1 MHPLYITKTLQTE
14 VQRMKKLVL
23 LLVVGLCVSL
33 SFAASFENAPVSYKQ
48 AFSVT
53 DRSADHMDIHFVM
66 PEFEVEEV
74 NVGDQVFHR
83 ILLPDSGTTLESGLP
98 ELPTLTITLAIP
110 RRGTPYVTLQGSQ
123 TQLLSAYKAYPV
135 QQGQELE
142 SPKSFVLDA
151 SFYNQN
157 TSYPQAL
164 VEYGDPYILRDFRLI
179 NIQVNPFSYNPF
191 TQELTVNQSMDLRV
205 EFSPAPGINEMSGEY
220 GAYSQAFEKLYESTI
235 LNFDDYRY
243 QMFSNTPPRY
253 LLIYGTST
261 DPIFQS
267 ALDDFVLWK
276 RQKGAD
282 VDLAS
287 TAASSAGSS
296 TTTIKNYIQ
305 AAYNN
310 VNTRPDYVILLG
322 DTQGSYTIPTYTVS
336 SGPGDYPF
344 THLEGTDQV
353 GDVFIGRISVE
364 NLSQLQTLFAKI
376 YLYERDLNIA
386 SADWLNRML
395 LVGDWSPSGISTV
408 YISKYIKER
417 ALFINPNY
425 TFTELYGSD
434 PSPSSMNTAIN
445 QGIGFFSYRGYI
457 GMSGWS
463 PSETSL
469 NNAFRLPHA
478 IIPTCGTGN
487 FASSTPG
494 TTEAFIRLGTA
505 AQPKGS
511 VTATGMATS
520 STHTVFNNVLHG
532 GIWGGL
538 LTFGMRTMG
547 EGLLNAKV
555 YIHQMFGVSSPSN
568 VTSFAQWFNLMGD
581 PTMEVYFGIPKTF
594 NVTTQTTIPLGLSL
608 LDVAVTDNTGAIVP
622 GASVTLSQGTSILS
636 RGYTDAEGNVILV
649 LPSGMGSANCVMTVS
664 MHNFKPTQ
672 INITVDNSG
681 TLVPGPVVIDDD
693 NTAPSQGNTD
703 GVANGGETLEV
714 LFGLINTSAAAIS
727 GVSGT
732 VTTNSPYVTFTS
744 AQVNYGTIPTGQT
757 GFNAVP
763 VVMHIAPDTPHNS
776 MLRMHLILTDSAGNN
791 YDVSEFMPVANAN
804 IRFHSYALQNA
815 GPNNALDPGE
825 TAGFTVTLSN
835 IGAIGVTGISAR
847 LYSDNDLVSVTSHTV
862 NYGDMLQNIQVTP
875 SAQSFQLYA
884 RPQVLPGMLIPMRLK
899 LYNDAGYEQWVP
911 FTFTVGVV
919 TVHDPLG
926 PCSYGYVIYDDTDTA
941 YPECPVYDWVGIAPA
956 EGGVGTALTISD
968 AYTSGD
974 EGDQVGNNPLAV
986 VNLPFPFQFYGVVY
1000 SQITVAS
1007 NGFLVF
1013 GVTENAEFRNY
1024 RLPGPMGP
1032 NPMIAPFW
1040 DDLATHS
1047 GSGIYTWF
1055 DRNNHAF
1062 VVEWYNMRNGV
1073 NGSSP
1078 ETFQVILYDP
1088 AVHAGSLGDG
1098 PIKIQYHTFN
1108 NVDATSSTSS
1118 HGCYST
1124 IGIEDHTGMVGLEYS
1139 YSNTYPTAAS
1149 PLGNGR
1155 AIYITNVPIYYEASH
1170 IVMGETYVSDP
1181 NGNGV
1186 CEPGETIE
1194 LGIQLSNIGNAV
1206 APDPVATLA
1215 TDSQYITM
1223 LNNVSQ
1229 YFPIAGEAS
1238 GVNRT
1243 PFRFTVAPNCPNGT
1257 VINFTIDIVAGE
1269 DSWSRQFSLRVDAS
1283 QLEYL
1288 GFMINDAES
1297 NFNGVIDPQESV
1309 KLVVN
1314 VRNHAAV
1321 AAQNVMA
1328 TLSSSDTEVVIGQPI
1343 IEKPLIA
1350 ANDIMQF
1357 VFDLQFTST
1366 STQSQYKPF
1375 QFNMTVGNGLPLS
1388 ATMMVPYNM
1397 NNIFSDFETENGN
1410 FVSET
1415 GWAWGTP
1422 SQVTPYSG
1430 TKLWASSL
1438 SGNYPDLVT
1447 YNLYTPIYAL
1457 QTGSVLSFMHR
1468 YGFENNYDG
1477 GNISIS
1483 TDGGNN
1489 WTVLVPNGGYTHNS
1503 LVGLA
1508 GGPGYS
1514 GSLANWQPVTI
1525 NLNNYANQMA
1535 MFKFRLGS
1543 DGGTTGIG
1551 WFIDN
1556 FELTNVNQKTG
1567 YLYGTVIPTSD
1578 TPATQAIV
1586 RANNYYATNPTADG
1600 SFKLFLPN
1608 GTHSVTASL
1617 LYHQSSTLNNIQIS
1631 PISPTH
1637 YAEFTLINL
1646 PKPMSIDFSVDNDTG
1661 TVVLTWNEPY
1671 DPVLPVM
1678 AYKVYKR
1685 FNSGPFTFVQ
1695 ETTSTSFTDVISL
1708 VGDYKYYV
1716 TVRYLNTEGTPSDI
1730 VAFSYPFVDN
1740 DDNNNPGLVTRLNRN
1755 FPNPFNPTTTISFDI
1770 AKAGSVKLNV
1780 YNVKGQ
1786 LVRRLHNGDLA
1797 SGNHRV
1803 VWNGRD
1809 ESNRPVASGV
1819 YYYRLETRD
1828 YTKTN
1833 KMLLMK

>member
-1 MHPLYITKTLQTE
+1 
-14 VQRMKKLVL
+14 MKKLVL

-33 SFAASFENAPVSYKQ
+33 AMAAGPEGTPVSYKQ

-53 DRSADHMDIHFVM
+53 DKNANHMDIRFTL

-74 NVGDQVFHR
+74 SVSDQVFHR
-83 ILLPDSGTTLESGLP
+83 IIMPDTGTTLDSGLP
-98 ELPTLTITLAIP
+98 ELPTISMSLAIP
-110 RRGTPYVTLQGSQ
+110 RQGTPQVTLLNSQ
-123 TQLLSAYKAYPV
+123 PELVSAFRAYPV
-135 QQGQELE
+135 QKGQELE
-142 SPKSFVLDA
+142 SPKGFVYNAD
-151 SFYNQN
+151 FYAQN
-157 TSYPQAL
+157 SSYPQAL
-164 VEYGDPYILRDFRLI
+164 VEYGDPYILRDFRII
-179 NIQVNPFSYNPF
+179 NIQINPFSYNPV
-191 TQELTVNQSMDLRV
+191 TQALVVNQSIDLRI
-205 EFSPAPGINEMSGEY
+205 EFTDTPGINELPGEY
-220 GAYSQAFEKLYESTI
+220 TTFSPAFTNIYEAAI

-243 QMFSNTPPRY
+243 QMYSNTPPRY
-253 LLIYGTST
+253 LLIHGNNT
-261 DPIFQS
+261 DQNFLN
-267 ALDDFVLWK
+267 ALNEFVLWK

-282 VDLAS
+282 VDVAS
-287 TAASSAGSS
+287 TAASSAG
-296 TTTIKNYIQ
+296 TTTTSIKNYIQ
-305 AAYNN
+305 SAYNN
-310 VNTRPDYVILLG
+310 ASTRPDYVILLG
-322 DTQGSYTIPTYTVS
+322 DTQGTYTIPTYTVS

-364 NLSQLQTLFAKI
+364 NLAQLQTLFAKI
-376 YLYERDLNIA
+376 YLYERDLNINT
-386 SADWLNRML
+386 ADWLNRML

-417 ALFINPNY
+417 ALFINPDY

-463 PSETSL
+463 PSESSL

-487 FASSTPG
+487 FGSSSPG

-505 AQPKGS
+505 AQPKGA

-581 PTMEVYFGIPKTF
+581 PTMEVYFGIPSTF
-594 NVTTQTTIPLGLSL
+594 NVLTQTTIPLGLSL
-608 LDVAVTDNTGAIVP
+608 LDVAVLDENMAIVP
-622 GASVTLSQGTSILS
+622 GASVTLSQGASILS
-636 RGYTDAEGNVILV
+636 RGYTDEEGNVILV
-649 LPSGMGSANCVMTVS
+649 LPTTMGSGDCVLTVS
-664 MHNFKPTQ
+664 KHNFKPNQ
-672 INITVDNSG
+672 ITISVDDSG
-681 TLVPGPVVIDDD
+681 TLVPGAIVIDDD
-693 NTAPSQGNTD
+693 NNPPSQGNTD
-703 GVANGGETLEV
+703 GNANGGETLEV
-714 LFGLINTSAAAIS
+714 LFGLQNTSPASLS
-727 GVSGT
+727 GVSGY
-732 VTTNSPYVTFTS
+732 VTTNSPYVVFADS
-744 AQVNYGTIPTGQT
+744 LVSYAAIGAGQV
-757 GFNAVP
+757 GFNSTP
-763 VVMHIAPDTPHNS
+763 IVMHIAPNTPHNS
-776 MLRMHLILTDSAGNN
+776 MLRLHLILTDSTGNT
-791 YDVSEFMPVANAN
+791 YDVSEFMPVTNAH
-804 IRFHSYALQNA
+804 IRYHSYTVLNA
-815 GPNNALDPGE
+815 GTNNALDPGE
-825 TAGFTVTLSN
+825 TAGLTVTLSN
-835 IGAIGVTGISAR
+835 IGAIGVTSINAR
-847 LYSDNDLVSVTSHTV
+847 LYSDNDLVSVTSHTL

-875 SAQSFQLYA
+875 SAASFELYA
-884 RPQVLPGMLIPMRLK
+884 RPQVLPGMLIPMRMR
-899 LYNDAGYEQWVP
+899 LYNDAGFEQWIS

-919 TVHDPLG
+919 TVTDPLG
-926 PCSYGYVIYDDTDTA
+926 PDSYGYVIYDDTDTA

-968 AYTSGD
+968 AYTSSD
-974 EGDQVGNNPLAV
+974 EGDQVGNDPLEV
-986 VNLPFPFQFYGVVY
+986 VNLPFPFQFYGIMY
-1000 SQITVAS
+1000 NQITVAS

-1013 GVTENAEFRNY
+1013 GETASAEFRNY

-1040 DDLATHS
+1040 DDLATHT

-1062 VVEWYNMRNGV
+1062 VIEWYNLRNGV
-1073 NGSSP
+1073 NGTSP

-1108 NVDATSSTSS
+1108 NVDATSSTSH

-1124 IGIEDHTGMVGLEYS
+1124 IGIEDHTGVVGLEYS
-1139 YSNTYPTAAS
+1139 YSNTYPAAAS

-1155 AIYITNVPIYYEASH
+1155 ALYITNIPIYYEASH
-1170 IVMGETYVSDP
+1170 IVLGETYVSDP

-1186 CEPGETIE
+1186 CEPGELIE
-1194 LGIQLSNIGNAV
+1194 LGVQLSNIGNAV
-1206 APDPVATLA
+1206 ANDPTATLS
-1215 TDSQYITM
+1215 TDSEYVSF

-1229 YFPIAGEAS
+1229 YFPIAGEGF

-1243 PFRFTVAPNCPNGT
+1243 PFRFTIAPTCPNGT
-1257 VINFTIDIVAGE
+1257 VINFVIDIVAGE
-1269 DSWSRQFSLRVDAS
+1269 DTWQRQFSLRVDAS

-1288 GFMINDAES
+1288 GFMINDADS
-1297 NFNGVIDPQESV
+1297 NYNGVIEPQESV
-1309 KLVVN
+1309 KLAIN
-1314 VRNHAAV
+1314 IRNHAAV
-1321 AAQNVMA
+1321 SAETIMA
-1328 TLSSSDTEVVIGQPI
+1328 TLSCADPEIVIGQPI

-1357 VFDLQFTST
+1357 VFDLQFNST
-1366 STQSQYKPF
+1366 STQSEYKTF
-1375 QFNMTVGNGLPLS
+1375 QFNVTTGNGLPLS
-1388 ATMMVPYNM
+1388 ATMMIPYNM

-1410 FVSET
+1410 FDSET
-1415 GWAWGTP
+1415 GWGWGTP
-1422 SQVTPYSG
+1422 TQVTPYSG
-1430 TKLWASSL
+1430 TKLWASNL

-1457 QTGSVLSFMHR
+1457 QTGSTLSFMHR

-1483 TDGGNN
+1483 TNGGDS
-1489 WTVLVPNGGYTHNS
+1489 WTLLTPTGGYTHNS
-1503 LVGLA
+1503 LSGLA
-1508 GGPGYS
+1508 GQAGYS
-1514 GSLANWQPVTI
+1514 GTIANWQPVSI
-1525 NLNNYANQMA
+1525 SLNQYANQLV

-1567 YLYGTVIPTSD
+1567 YLYGSVIPTSE
-1578 TPATQAIV
+1578 TSPALAVV
-1586 RANNYYATNPTADG
+1586 RANNYYATNPDAEG

-1617 LYHQSSTLNNIQIS
+1617 EYHQSSTVNNVIIS
-1631 PISPTH
+1631 PDDPTH
-1637 YAEFTLINL
+1637 YSEFTLINL
-1646 PKPMSIDFSVDNDTG
+1646 PKPVGIDFSVDNATG
-1661 TVVLTWNEPY
+1661 TVSLMWNEPY

-1678 AYKVYKR
+1678 AYRVYKK
-1685 FNSGPFTFVQ
+1685 FNSGPFNFIQ
-1695 ETTSTSFTDVISL
+1695 ETTSTDFSEVITL
-1708 VGDYKYYV
+1708 QGDYKYYV
-1716 TVRYLNTEGTPSDI
+1716 TVRYLNTEGTPSDM

-1740 DDNNNPGLVTRLNRN
+1740 DDNNSPGLVTRLNAN
-1755 FPNPFNPTTTISFDI
+1755 YPNPFNPTTTIAFDI
-1770 AKAGSVKLNV
+1770 AKAGNVKLNI

-1786 LVRRLHNGDLA
+1786 LVRRLTHGELS
-1797 SGNHRV
+1797 SGSHRIT
-1803 VWNGRD
+1803 WNGCD
-1809 ESNRPVASGV
+1809 ELDRPVASGV
-1819 YYYRLETRD
+1819 YFYRLETKG